1 METGYIDFFD
11 ESKPFRRDLRK
22 AYDIVRDGTSYHFGH
37 PLEEGVIYRT
47 RDGYEFLEYPR
58 GSNTRYYTGK
68 IKTEG
73 YTPTLVHEGEPNMKG
88 TIQLPRPDPFKR
100 NPEDYL

>member
-11 ESKPFRRDLRK
+11 ESKPFRKDLRK
-22 AYDIVRDGTSYHFGH
+22 IFNFSTNGEHYHFGR
-37 PLEEGVIYRT
+37 PIEQGVIYRT

-58 GSNTRYYTGK
+58 GSNVRYYTGK

-73 YTPTLVHEGEPNMKG
+73 NTPTLVHTGEPHMEG
-88 TIQLPRPDPFKR
+88 RT
-100 NPEDYL
+100 